1 MIEKLVFAILILALA
16 AGLLLAA
23 AIYLPY
29 RAYSGKEQ
37 LVLIPRAT
45 PIAQIGRLLQA
56 KGVVSSASLF
66 TSYVRLRYRG
76 RSLKA
81 GEYRFSGEMNLA
93 SVAGKIARGDVY
105 YHRITIPEGL
115 AAEEIISIFV
125 RRGFGDTLRFRE
137 TVRDQ
142 QLIRDLDSE
151 AENLEGYLFP
161 STYFLTRGA
170 TEPEIVAT
178 LVRNFRKR
186 WTRER
191 QQRVRAL
198 GFTLRQALTLAS
210 LIEKETGLDHERPLV
225 SAVFHNRL
233 RKNLK
238 LACDPTVI
246 YAVKLERPYDGV
258 IHQSDLAINS
268 PYNTYLYPGL
278 PPGPIANPGL
288 ESIDAALH
296 PAPVD
301 YLYFVSQNDGS
312 HIFSERY
319 RDHHRAVRQY
329 QR

>member
-1 MIEKLVFAILILALA
+1 MIKKPALVFMILVLA

-29 RAYSGKEQ
+29 RAYSTKEKF
-37 LVLIPRAT
+37 VLIPRAT
-45 PIAQIGRLLQA
+45 HVSQIGRLLQA
-56 KGVVSSASLF
+56 NGIVASTSLF
-66 TSYVRLRYRG
+66 TYYVRLRYRG

-81 GEYRFSGEMNLA
+81 GEYRFSGEMSLA
-93 SVAGKIARGDVY
+93 SAAGKIARGDVY

-125 RRGFGDTLRFRE
+125 HRGFGDTVRFRE
-137 TVRDQ
+137 IVRDTR
-142 QLIRDLDSE
+142 LIRDIDPK
-151 AENLEGYLFP
+151 AKNLEGYLFP
-161 STYFLTRGA
+161 STYFLTRGT
-170 TEPEIVAT
+170 TEPEIIAT
-178 LVRNFRKR
+178 LVKNFRKR
-186 WTRER
+186 WTGER
-191 QQRVRAL
+191 QQRTNAL
-198 GFTLRQALTLAS
+198 GFTVRQALTLAS
-210 LIEKETGLDHERPLV
+210 LIEEETRLDHERALV

-246 YAVKLERPYDGV
+246 YAVKLVKPYDGV
-258 IHQSDLAINS
+258 INQSDLSIDS

-301 YLYFVSQNDGS
+301 YLYFVSKNDGS
-312 HIFSERY
+312 HIFSARY
-319 RDHHRAVRQY
+319 RDHDRAVREY